1 MAVVALLSLP
11 GSALAGYEN
20 AVREALKDPDS
31 ARFYGTKTF
40 PNGNAC
46 GYVNAKNS
54 YGGYAGKT
62 PFAYIS
68 GRAIL
73 DFDTYGLACEI
84 ASNPAKFA
92 ARRQAELDVAATNER
107 QQKAKDAA
115 ERSRLEQESFAA
127 CTGQRQ
133 ELLED
138 AKHNIDQLHTDIA
151 PTSLKGSVELLN
163 KSALDLSSCPPKFLL
178 ELTPAVNDER
188 QRLFQIYCVDR
199 RTQRLRESMSDSG
212 AYRNIAKACGVEY
225 ARALI
230 PTDFSEFSSQ
240 IRADKRANPQVWEC
254 RILRDYAIVG
264 DKLSKAYWG
273 KDFKDKCSTVQD
285 QLD

>member
-1 MAVVALLSLP
+1 MAPRLFPTATRVGTSMQRIVTV
-11 GSALAGYEN
+11 GALA
-20 AVREALKDPDS
+20 RRL
-31 ARFYGTKTF
+31 
-40 PNGNAC
+40 
-46 GYVNAKNS
+46 
-54 YGGYAGKT
+54 
-62 PFAYIS
+62 FAYIS

-92 ARRQAELDVAATNER
+92 ARRQAELDLAATNER

-115 ERSRLEQESFAA
+115 ERSRLEQESYAA
-127 CTGQRQ
+127 CAGQRQ

-163 KSALDLSSCPPKFLL
+163 KSALDLSSCSPKFLL

-199 RTQRLRESMSDSG
+199 
-212 AYRNIAKACGVEY
+212 
-225 ARALI
+225 
-230 PTDFSEFSSQ
+230 
-240 IRADKRANPQVWEC
+240 
-254 RILRDYAIVG
+254 
-264 DKLSKAYWG
+264 
-273 KDFKDKCSTVQD
+273 
-285 QLD
+285 